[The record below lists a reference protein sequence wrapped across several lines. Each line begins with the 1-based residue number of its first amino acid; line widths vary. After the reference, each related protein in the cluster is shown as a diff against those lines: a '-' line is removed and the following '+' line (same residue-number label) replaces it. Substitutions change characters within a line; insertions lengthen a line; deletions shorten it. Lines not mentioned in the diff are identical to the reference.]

1 MRKYLYHV
9 IAYLTTKRAGSVAH
23 ASNTGSVTNFTTIAK
38 GVIYPRNFELAR
50 TKQ

>member
-9 IAYLTTKRAGSVAH
+9 IAYLTTKRAGVAH

-38 GVIYPRNFELAR
+38 GVIYPRHFELAR